1 MQILKNILVG
11 FVVSFVGSIPLG
23 YLNIIGY
30 EIYSKKG
37 LQNTVEYLLG
47 VVIIEAIVI
56 YATLLFASV
65 LTQQK
70 KWMKR
75 IDLFT
80 IFFLLVL
87 ASSFFL
93 NQSEDESKTTSVYTS
108 YLPFVTGI
116 ILSTLNFIQIPFWT
130 GWNLYL
136 INNKYIT
143 IEKSNK
149 YFYIFGTLFGTFS
162 GMLGLILGV
171 SYFTRNS
178 GFIDSSTIGKVV
190 PIIFFGLALFQIIKF
205 YKKYYSK

>member
-11 FVVSFVGSIPLG
+11 FLVSFVGSIPLG

-37 LQNTVEYLLG
+37 LQNTVDYLLG

-56 YATLLFASV
+56 CATLLFAAV

-80 IFFLLVL
+80 ILFLLVL
-87 ASSFFL
+87 SASFFV
-93 NQSEDESKTTSVYTS
+93 NQSPNQGSTTSVYTS
-108 YLPFVTGI
+108 YSPFVTGI
-116 ILSTLNFIQIPFWT
+116 ILSALNFIQIPFWT

-136 INNKYIT
+136 INNKYIKV
-143 IEKSNK
+143 EKSNK
-149 YFYIFGTLFGTFS
+149 YFYILGTVFGTFS
-162 GMLGLILGV
+162 GMLGLILGI
-171 SYFTRNS
+171 SYFTKSAN
-178 GFIDSSTIGKVV
+178 FVDSNTIGKVV